1 MSACAHANDT
11 DSASTTST
19 VETPNQETKDC
30 MFDNEPNGIITD
42 EKGKAECTQ
51 EGIIF
56 YNDEFASLFISFLHC
71 MRNCPRV
78 ELLARRFLRCPNLD
92 KVLKEQHQY
101 CPHCRLATSCEAF
114 RQLFDEV
121 ETVGMELK
129 DKQKVNGI
137 ITGQFRK
144 LCKALEKEGMR
155 LESFEPEIS
164 VPAKNVD
171 LWESLAK

>member
-1 MSACAHANDT
+1 
-11 DSASTTST
+11 
-19 VETPNQETKDC
+19 
-30 MFDNEPNGIITD
+30 
-42 EKGKAECTQ
+42 
-51 EGIIF
+51 
-56 YNDEFASLFISFLHC
+56 
-71 MRNCPRV
+71 
-78 ELLARRFLRCPNLD
+78 
-92 KVLKEQHQY
+92 
-101 CPHCRLATSCEAF
+101 
-114 RQLFDEV
+114 LFDEV